1 MFFFFSGLEDLSMS
15 SFPSAEVVLLWQTV
29 FDFPNWLFHEYL
41 REKQPNHNLPF
52 IKSKM
57 QGSRWKLK
65 QHTRCFAK

>member
-1 MFFFFSGLEDLSMS
+1 MS

-57 QGSRWKLK
+57 QGSRWKL
-65 QHTRCFAK
+65 